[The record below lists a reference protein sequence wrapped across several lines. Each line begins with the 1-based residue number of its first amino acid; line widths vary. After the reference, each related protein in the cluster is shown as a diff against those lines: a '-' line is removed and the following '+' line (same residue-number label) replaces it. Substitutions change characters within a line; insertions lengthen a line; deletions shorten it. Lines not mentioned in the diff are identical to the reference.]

1 MRFFLVVIQ
10 VLCGLLLLGFVW
22 IETLLNTGSIGA
34 IYYFQSLV
42 VIFKQKKKKKKKYI
56 VVSVDHGIEQRHPT
70 QFFSIRMYFPSLQFV
85 SRKTIMPSG
94 PKQLMYFY

>member
-42 VIFKQKKKKKKKYI
+42 VIFKQKIKIKK
-56 VVSVDHGIEQRHPT
+56 VFCG
-70 QFFSIRMYFPSLQFV
+70 
-85 SRKTIMPSG
+85 
-94 PKQLMYFY
+94 

>member
-42 VIFKQKKKKKKKYI
+42 VIFKQKKKKKKSILWLVLIMESNKGI
-56 VVSVDHGIEQRHPT
+56 QPNFLVSGCTFHH
-70 QFFSIRMYFPSLQFV
+70 FSLSQ
-85 SRKTIMPSG
+85 G
-94 PKQLMYFY
+94 KQLCLVDPSS

>member
-1 MRFFLVVIQ
+1 M
-10 VLCGLLLLGFVW
+10 LCGLLLLGFVW

-42 VIFKQKKKKKKKYI
+42 VIFKPKKKRKKSF

-85 SRKTIMPSG
+85 SMKTIMPSG